1 MSDAKPYPKA
11 SQLARGERLTEADL
25 LALVRQR
32 YDTRN
37 GNGPRWALATHVR
50 DRAGFDATRTLDA
63 VVMDTWPSSG
73 LVLHGFEVKCSRGDW
88 LRELAQP
95 AKAEAF
101 TCRVDYFWIVAP
113 QSVVRDDELPER
125 WGLLEA
131 RAGRLVA
138 AVQAGRNPDALPL
151 DRSFIAA
158 LLRAACHRVGR
169 S

>member
-1 MSDAKPYPKA
+1 VSGEPFPKA
-11 SQLARGERLTEADL
+11 SQLARGDSERVTERHL
-25 LALVRQR
+25 LELVRRR
-32 YDTRN
+32 YSTRD

-73 LVLHGFEVKCSRGDW
+73 LALHGLEIKCSRGDW
-88 LRELAQP
+88 LRELASP
-95 AKAEAF
+95 EKAAAF

-113 QSVVRDDELPER
+113 SAVVRSNELPEH

-131 RAGRLVA
+131 RGYALRV
-138 AVQAGRNPDALPL
+138 AVQAGRLADSLPL
-151 DRSFIAA
+151 DRSFVAA
-158 LLRAACHRVGR
+158 LLRAACR